1 MRRSHL
7 RLWAALAALIS
18 ASPAPLFSQEQLGLR
33 LERYAG
39 IWGAGLNPSQTAF
52 NPNRWEV
59 NLCAADLFF
68 ENSYAYL
75 RSTSLPNALRNTDK
89 ILAVSD
95 LTPERPPAAGAIVQ
109 DFYDAQRRMHAV
121 VQARATGPGFSF
133 RLGENHV
140 LGLVTS
146 ARAMFSAYQIPEVLA
161 YHTISDLPLNQRTE
175 IAPTALRAM
184 IWGEIGLHYSHLDT
198 DGDIHQAWGITPR
211 LLLGTEGFFT
221 EAESN
226 FDYTDRRG
234 DTTDFGRARWDY
246 ALTTGNL
253 TEDAAARRLR
263 VQGRGIGLDLGYS
276 WASPADNGDGYA
288 WRLGLSLLDFGF
300 VRFNNSAERHRIE
313 VEGVVTVRDDD
324 FPTRSDPRDHLR
336 DVSQAFLGDPAKS
349 LQTSAFSMGLPTALS
364 VQYDVQVAP
373 LMYVGAV
380 LTQRVPMMPNSLR
393 RPSTLAVV
401 PRFEHRWAS
410 VSFPVVLNDWRSLR
424 MGLAAR
430 FGFLA
435 FGTDNLNS
443 FFTKEKL
450 SGTDVYVG
458 LKINGFSLHF
468 KEKER
473 AYKGRKSSGGRS
485 KQQRRKIKCYEF

>member
-1 MRRSHL
+1 M
-7 RLWAALAALIS
+7 
-18 ASPAPLFSQEQLGLR
+18 R

-39 IWGAGLNPSQTAF
+39 IWGASLNPSQTAF
-52 NPNRWEV
+52 NPNRWEI
-59 NLCAADLFF
+59 NLLSADLFV

-75 RSTSLPNALRNTDK
+75 RNTSLPNALRNTEK
-89 ILAVSD
+89 IISVND
-95 LTPERPPAAGAIVQ
+95 ITPERPPAADAIVQ
-109 DFYDAQRRMHAV
+109 DFYNPTRRMHAV
-121 VQARATGPGFSF
+121 VQTRTTGPGFSF
-133 RLGENHV
+133 RLGGNHT

-146 ARAMFSAYQIPEVLA
+146 ARTLFSAYKIPEILA
-161 YHTISDLPLNQRTE
+161 YRNVTNLPSNVPVE
-175 IAPTALRAM
+175 IPATALRAM
-184 IWGEIGLHYSHLDT
+184 TWGEIGLHYSHKNT
-198 DGDIHQAWGITPR
+198 DGDVHRAWGITPR
-211 LLLGTEGFFT
+211 LLLGMEGFFT

-253 TEDAAARRLR
+253 TGNADDVRLR
-263 VQGRGIGLDLGYS
+263 TQGRGMGLDLGYS
-276 WASPADNGDGYA
+276 WAAPAADDEEGYA
-288 WRLGLSLLDFGF
+288 WRLGISLLDLGF
-300 VRFNNSAERHRIE
+300 VRFNNTAERHRIQ
-313 VEGVVTVRDDD
+313 VDGTVTVRDDD
-324 FPTRSDPRDHLR
+324 FPTRSDPRDRLR
-336 DVSQAFLGDPAKS
+336 DVSRAFLGDPDRS
-349 LQTSAFSMGLPTALS
+349 LQAAAFSMGLPTALS

-380 LTQRVPMMPNSLR
+380 LTQRVPMLPNSLR
-393 RPSTLAVV
+393 RPSTLAAI

-410 VSFPVVLNDWRSLR
+410 VSFPVVLDDWRSLR
-424 MGLAAR
+424 LGLAAR

-450 SGTDVYVG
+450 SGTDVYIG
-458 LKINGFSLHF
+458 LKINGFSIRI

-473 AYKGRKSSGGRS
+473 EYKGRKSGNGRS

>member
-1 MRRSHL
+1 M
-7 RLWAALAALIS
+7 
-18 ASPAPLFSQEQLGLR
+18 R

-39 IWGAGLNPSQTAF
+39 IWGASLNPSQTAF

-59 NLCAADLFF
+59 NLCAADFF
-68 ENSYAYL
+68 LENSYAYL
-75 RSTSLPNALRNTDK
+75 RQTSLPNALRNTDK
-89 ILAVSD
+89 IVSVGD
-95 LTPERPPAAGAIVQ
+95 ITPERPAGPDAIVQ
-109 DFYDAQRRMHAV
+109 DFYDATRRMHTV

-133 RLGENHV
+133 RLGENHT
-140 LGLVTS
+140 LGLITS
-146 ARAMFSAYQIPEVLA
+146 ARTMFSAYKIPEILTYRRV
-161 YHTISDLPLNQRTE
+161 TNLPSNTPVE
-175 IAPTALRAM
+175 IPATALRTM
-184 IWGEIGLHYSHLDT
+184 TWGEIGLHYSHRNT
-198 DGDIHQAWGITPR
+198 GGDVHQAWGITPR
-211 LLLGTEGFFT
+211 LLLGMEGFFT

-253 TEDAAARRLR
+253 TDDADARRLQA
-263 VQGRGIGLDLGYS
+263 QGSGFGIDLGYS
-276 WASPADNGDGYA
+276 WAAPAADDEEGYA
-288 WRLGLSLLDFGF
+288 WRLGISLLDFGW
-300 VRFNNSAERHRIE
+300 VRFNNTAERHRIE

-324 FPTRSDPRDHLR
+324 FPPRSDPRERLR
-336 DVSQAFLGDPAKS
+336 DVSQAFLGDPDRS
-349 LQTSAFSMGLPTALS
+349 LQAKAFSMGLPTALS

-380 LTQRVPMMPNSLR
+380 LTQRAPMLPNSLR
-393 RPSTLAVV
+393 RPSTLAVA

-424 MGLAAR
+424 LGLAAR

-458 LKINGFSLHF
+458 LKINGFSIHF

-473 AYKGRKSSGGRS
+473 EYKGRKSSGGRS

>member
-1 MRRSHL
+1 MRRFHL
-7 RLWAALAALIS
+7 RLWAALAALIT

-52 NPNRWEV
+52 NPNNWEV
-59 NLCAADLFF
+59 NLATADLFL

-75 RSTSLPNALRNTDK
+75 RKTSLPNALRNTDK
-89 ILAVSD
+89 IIAITD
-95 LTPERPPAAGAIVQ
+95 FAPERPPAADAIVQ
-109 DFYDAQRRMHAV
+109 DFYDATRRMHVV

-140 LGLVTS
+140 VGLVTG
-146 ARAMFSAYQIPEVLA
+146 ARTLFSAYKIPEVLS
-161 YHTISDLPLNQRTE
+161 YRTVSNLPTNRPIE
-175 IAPTALRAM
+175 IPATALRAM
-184 IWGEIGLHYSHLDT
+184 AWAEIGLHYSHLNT
-198 DGDIHQAWGITPR
+198 DGDLHTAWGVTPK
-211 LLLGTEGFFT
+211 LLLGMEGFFT

-253 TEDAAARRLR
+253 TADADAARLR
-263 VQGRGIGLDLGYS
+263 VQGRGFGFDFGYS
-276 WASPADNGDGYA
+276 WAKPADNDDGYA
-288 WRLGLSLLDFGF
+288 WRLGLSLIDFGF
-300 VRFNNSAERHRIE
+300 VRYNNSAERHRIE
-313 VEGVVTVRDDD
+313 VDGVVTVSESD
-324 FPTRSDPRDHLR
+324 FPARSDPRDRLR
-336 DVSQAFLGDPAKS
+336 DVSQAFLGDPVQS
-349 LQTSAFSMGLPTALS
+349 LQATAFSMGLPTALS
-364 VQYDVQVAP
+364 AQFDVQVAP

-380 LTQRVPMMPNSLR
+380 LTQRVPMLPNSLR

-450 SGTDVYVG
+450 SGADVYVG
-458 LKINGFSLHF
+458 LKINGFSIRF

-473 AYKGRKSSGGRS
+473 EYKGRKSSGGRS